1 MSADKSSENAAEKA
15 AAKAHEATEKAR
27 DGVDA
32 AVHDAGRAIRE
43 GAARFKDSV
52 ANVKD
57 AVSEQLHRGAAEV
70 EHTRRDAA
78 GDDLSASERL
88 ASIAKEIKNNAQAEI
103 DALKQRARKP

>member
-1 MSADKSSENAAEKA
+1 MSDTSSQSAAEKA
-15 AAKAHEATEKAR
+15 AAKVHEATERAK
-27 DGVDA
+27 DGVEA
-32 AVHDAGRAIRE
+32 AVHEAGQVIRE

-88 ASIAKEIKNNAQAEI
+88 ASIANEIKNNAQAEI

>member
-1 MSADKSSENAAEKA
+1 MSDTSSQSAAEKA
-15 AAKAHEATEKAR
+15 AAKAHDATEKAR
-27 DGVDA
+27 DGVEA
-32 AVHDAGRAIRE
+32 AVHEAGQVIRE

-70 EHTRRDAA
+70 ERTRRDAA
-78 GDDLSASERL
+78 GDDLTASERL
-88 ASIAKEIKNNAQAEI
+88 ASIANEIKNNAQAEI